1 MGGTLV
7 RTLFTILLI
16 SCLFACGTVSS
27 RDKEAR
33 LLIFSKTEGYR
44 HKSIEAGA
52 AAITKISISKG
63 YQVDHSE
70 DASLFSK
77 ENLSQYAAVIFL
89 STTGDILNENQQTA
103 FEQYIQAGGGFVGVH
118 AATDTEYD
126 WPWYGQL
133 VGAYFDNHPKIQ
145 EARLIIPEPN
155 HPTVAHLP
163 NPFVSIDEWYNF
175 RSISTHITP
184 LLKLDEQSYE
194 GGTNGDYHPISWYQN
209 FDGGRAFYTGLGHAD
224 ETFLN
229 PLFMKH
235 LEAGIDYAVG
245 L

>member
-1 MGGTLV
+1 MGGDIV
-7 RTLFTILLI
+7 RTLLTALL
-16 SCLFACGTVSS
+16 LFGLFGCSTGIYQDT
-27 RDKEAR
+27 ETR

-52 AAITKISISKG
+52 AAISQLSTSKG
-63 YQVDHSE
+63 YQVEHSE

-145 EARLIIPEPN
+145 EARLIVPEPN

-163 NPFVSIDEWYNF
+163 NPFVTIDEWYNF
-175 RSISTHITP
+175 HSLSTRVTP
-184 LLKLDEQSYE
+184 LLQLDENSYE

-224 ETFLN
+224 ETFSN
-229 PLFMKH
+229 PLFMAH
-235 LEAGIDYAVG
+235 LGAGIEYAIG
-245 L
+245 N